1 MRETVLSSLDS
12 RFDNF
17 LAQSENLRCLFFA
30 LNDEV
35 FRIRE
40 LAVITLG
47 RQAKR
52 NPAYILP
59 SLRKVLLKVC
69 SVRVRVM

>member
-1 MRETVLSSLDS
+1 L
-12 RFDNF
+12 
-17 LAQSENLRCLFFA
+17 QRCLFFA

-40 LAVITLG
+40 LAVMTLG

-59 SLRKVLLKVC
+59 SLRKVLLKV
-69 SVRVRVM
+69 SDPSAAHTIQIHSLTP